1 MTRLRL
7 SLLALVLVAATA
19 CGAIKDAMNAHVDV
33 VARAGNQE
41 LSVEQ
46 LAKLMA
52 ESQVQLRPDV
62 ARTIAQLWVN
72 YQLLGQAGA
81 AGDTL
86 GTVEAANMGMWSTI
100 EQLRLTAL
108 YDAHAAAVA
117 RPDSSKYRAAYE
129 AGELLGAAHILLT
142 KQPEGLGTAANDSI
156 KRAAEEIAR
165 TVTSATF
172 ARVARARSQDPGSK
186 DRGGDYGVFPRGTMV
201 PAFEVGIMSVA
212 PGAITGVVE
221 TEFGYHIIRRSSWD
235 EVKAQFSETYA
246 GMLQQRA
253 ESTFFAGAEEG
264 ANIEV
269 KSNAA
274 RIVKAIAEDVD
285 AYRGDRTTIATS
297 RRGDLSAGRMA
308 MWIGA
313 FPAQSQIRP
322 QLMEAPDSLIP
333 QFVLNIMRNELLLKR
348 ADSLNIKADSTT
360 MTQARAAFWQAVS
373 GSMNGLGVA
382 PSQLADTVDNV
393 KAREAFAANRVNA
406 YLSSLMKAQVEFIE
420 VPEQVAI
427 VLRDRYESRVVPA
440 GLDRALAE
448 ATRMRAVAD
457 SAASA
462 TQPPSAV
469 PMPAPTK
476 TP

>member
-1 MTRLRL
+1 M
-7 SLLALVLVAATA
+7 VA
-19 CGAIKDAMNAHVDV
+19 
-33 VARAGNQE
+33 
-41 LSVEQ
+41 
-46 LAKLMA
+46 
-52 ESQVQLRPDV
+52 PF
-62 ARTIAQLWVN
+62 
-72 YQLLGQAGA
+72 
-81 AGDTL
+81 
-86 GTVEAANMGMWSTI
+86 EAA
-100 EQLRLTAL
+100 
-108 YDAHAAAVA
+108 
-117 RPDSSKYRAAYE
+117 
-129 AGELLGAAHILLT
+129 IL
-142 KQPEGLGTAANDSI
+142 
-156 KRAAEEIAR
+156 
-165 TVTSATF
+165 
-172 ARVARARSQDPGSK
+172 
-186 DRGGDYGVFPRGTMV
+186 
-201 PAFEVGIMSVA
+201 SVA

-235 EVKAQFSETYA
+235 EVKTQFSEAYA
-246 GMLQQRA
+246 GMQQQRA

-308 MWIGA
+308 MWVGA

-348 ADSLNIKADSTT
+348 ADSLKIVADSTT
-360 MTQARAAFWQAVS
+360 MSQARAAFWQAVS

-382 PSQLADTVDNV
+382 PSQLADTTDDVR
-393 KAREAFAANRVNA
+393 AREAFAANRVNA
-406 YLSSLMKAQVEFIE
+406 YLASLMKSQVEFIE
-420 VPEQVAI
+420 VPEQIAI

-448 ATRMRAVAD
+448 ATRLRAAAD
-457 SAASA
+457 STASA

-469 PMPAPTK
+469 PMPTPT
-476 TP
+476 PNP